1 MNKKTTKIIST
12 IIVALIVISMVLSM
26 VIQFVRMCSYS
37 DRALN
42 NMRCIETED

>member
-12 IIVALIVISMVLSM
+12 IIVAL
-26 VIQFVRMCSYS
+26 MCSYS